1 MAMLT
6 KFLEFVVWFGV
17 AFIFGSLVEYSMH
30 RFMHYQ
36 PRLCKVHTEHHRR
49 NEAQGVFGEF
59 TDYLKG
65 SFPLMCMMFLSSWE
79 VGISFF
85 LGMLS
90 YAAFA
95 AYAHQLQHENPTA
108 CFWMKMPVHYVHH
121 EYKQWHH
128 NFGLGVDWWDRI
140 FGTYKPVEWLT
151 EKEQNLANKSP
162 FEVKWH

>member
-1 MAMLT
+1 MHWALNNVD
-6 KFLEFVVWFGV
+6 FHWFPAVFTRAGV
-17 AFIFGSLVEYSMH
+17 
-30 RFMHYQ
+30 
-36 PRLCKVHTEHHRR
+36 
-49 NEAQGVFGEF
+49 
-59 TDYLKG
+59 
-65 SFPLMCMMFLSSWE
+65 

-85 LGMLS
+85 LGMLF

-151 EKEQNLANKSP
+151 EKEQN
-162 FEVKWH
+162 F